1 MKKSTIIRYLS
12 MAACAAVITGVI
24 TACGE
29 SRTPNSSAA
38 PALSAP
44 ENLYVSYNQT
54 TEYETEYILTW
65 DKVED
70 ADWYEITVGGK
81 TFTTKKTSYEVTNY
95 CTEGETARMSVK
107 AISEADDFRDSKAA
121 NIKEKIEE
129 ITNGIIYNK
138 RTNGGYEAVFAS
150 AVEGRLVLPDT
161 YNGQAVKKISKAHAY
176 TILHEKLTSVRFP
189 KHLTE
194 IGTNFFFLSKLL
206 TEVALPDGLTT
217 IEDGAFGGTDRLNN
231 VVLPTK
237 LTVIGEDAFDRCGIE
252 NLFVPKSVKE
262 MGSAFAG
269 CENLKTV
276 TFEQGSKLKEIAETT
291 FCECGSLTEI
301 ALPEGLQTIGEAAF
315 HYCTNLAEIE
325 LPEALQT
332 IEYEAFQHCERLTT
346 LHLPKGV
353 TNLQGGALCNPAFT
367 AFTVAEDNP
376 AYQVIDG
383 NIYSKDGTQFVQ
395 YAIGKT
401 ASEFTV
407 PNGVTKLGDYAFAL
421 AENLLRINLPQGLTE
436 IGNSVFIGCAITEI
450 ELPYGLTTIGEY
462 AFADKNISGPGVV
475 SNLTSIVLPDSV
487 TSFGKEAFSNSNLT
501 ELILSKNIKV
511 FKAFSLTGL
520 RVPVLELPEGVMLE
534 QNAFLWAYIP
544 KVVIPKDFKMYEGD
558 LSLFAGIGVFNPEIF
573 YKGTSEEWEA
583 LKRNGVFNENT
594 FVYSG
599 GAFGE
604 EPVRI
609 PLTIYFYSETEP
621 TEEGNFW
628 RYVDGVPTP
637 WGEE

>member
-1 MKKSTIIRYLS
+1 M
-12 MAACAAVITGVI
+12 
-24 TACGE
+24 
-29 SRTPNSSAA
+29 
-38 PALSAP
+38 
-44 ENLYVSYNQT
+44 
-54 TEYETEYILTW
+54 
-65 DKVED
+65 
-70 ADWYEITVGGK
+70 
-81 TFTTKKTSYEVTNY
+81 
-95 CTEGETARMSVK
+95 
-107 AISEADDFRDSKAA
+107 
-121 NIKEKIEE
+121 
-129 ITNGIIYNK
+129 
-138 RTNGGYEAVFAS
+138 
-150 AVEGRLVLPDT
+150 
-161 YNGQAVKKISKAHAY
+161 
-176 TILHEKLTSVRFP
+176 
-189 KHLTE
+189 
-194 IGTNFFFLSKLL
+194 
-206 TEVALPDGLTT
+206 
-217 IEDGAFGGTDRLNN
+217 
-231 VVLPTK
+231 
-237 LTVIGEDAFDRCGIE
+237 
-252 NLFVPKSVKE
+252 PKSVKE
-262 MGSAFAG
+262 RGSAFFA

-462 AFADKNISGPGVV
+462 AFADENISGLGVV

-487 TSFGKEAFSNSNLT
+487 TSFGIEAFSTNSLT

-511 FKAFSLTGL
+511 IKTGAFADL
-520 RVPVLELPEGVMLE
+520 RVPFLELPEGVTLE
-534 QNAFLWAYIP
+534 ERAFLWAYIP
-544 KVVIPKDFKMYEGD
+544 KVVIPKDLKKCEGD
-558 LSLFAGIGVFNPEIF
+558 LSLFAGFGVTKHTGIF

-594 FVYSG
+594 FTFSVASVG
-599 GAFGE
+599 G